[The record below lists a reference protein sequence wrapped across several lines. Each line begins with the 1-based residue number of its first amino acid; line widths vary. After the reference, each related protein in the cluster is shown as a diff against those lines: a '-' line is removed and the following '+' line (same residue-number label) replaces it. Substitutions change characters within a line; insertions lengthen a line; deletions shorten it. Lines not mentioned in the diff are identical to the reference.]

1 MLITYIKG
9 GTPAQFVLGE
19 GVRNDEGYFCY
30 LFIEVIWRPLI
41 RVIAPDLLLF

>member
-9 GTPAQFVLGE
+9 GTPAQFLFGE
-19 GVRNDEGYFCY
+19 GDCNDESYICSF
-30 LFIEVIWRPLI
+30 LTEVIWQPLI